1 MHSEICCLLN
11 MDSVLASRSFTVQ
24 TNKQYDSSEWVLIN
38 SIFMWCI
45 KVFEQM
51 QKMLHFYARN
61 KRTEVKLLEFNS
73 NISVLV
79 VRH

>member
-45 KVFEQM
+45 KVFEKM
-51 QKMLHFYARN
+51 QKM
-61 KRTEVKLLEFNS
+61 
-73 NISVLV
+73 
-79 VRH
+79 